1 MSHQTDS
8 REVPSVVLLSD
19 FDEFAAA
26 LEQTICL
33 ASIQLSILS
42 DSLDPLLFDRPEI
55 VSALSKLARSNAKV
69 NIRILVKDPSN
80 LVSRRNATVLLAQR
94 LPSKIKIKHLQLQP
108 SNKNINYW
116 VADRSV
122 LLTLRD
128 KVMFSGSFQSRA
140 KIEVRSLLEEFTDLW
155 ERQSADIPN
164 LRTLSI

>member
-8 REVPSVVLLSD
+8 QEAPPIVPLSNLE
-19 FDEFAAA
+19 EFVAA
-26 LEQTICL
+26 LEQTIGL
-33 ASIQLSILS
+33 ASIQLNIVS
-42 DSLDPLLFDRPEI
+42 DTLDPLLFDCPKI
-55 VSALSKLARSNAKV
+55 VSALSHLARSNAKIQ
-69 NIRILVKDPSN
+69 IRILVKDPSE

-108 SNKNINYW
+108 NNKNINYW

-128 KVMFSGSFQSRA
+128 KVAFSGSFQARA
-140 KIEVRSLLEEFTDLW
+140 KIEVRSLLEEFTYLW

-164 LRTLSI
+164 LRALSI